1 MLVYVDN
8 ARHSFGRMTL
18 CHLMGD
24 TADELHSMADKIG
37 MERRWFQNRRVP
49 HYDICLKQKALAIRA
64 GVIEIDRKQTVELI
78 HKHGWLNKKTKK
90 RSRPE
95 SK

>member
-1 MLVYVDN
+1 MPVYVDKARN
-8 ARHSFGRMTL
+8 AFGRMTL
-18 CHLMGD
+18 CHLMAD
-24 TADELHSMADKIG
+24 TAEELHSMADKIG
-37 MERRWFQNRRVP
+37 MKRRWFQNRRVP

-78 HKHGWLNKKTKK
+78 RKHGWIVKKT

-95 SK
+95 SE